1 MNDKKVTKITEAPER
16 TIELWE
22 QMTSKDQFVTGQ
34 KNEVK
39 EAKIDPAKLLT
50 DLKMRAALLNKL
62 MTEGHAPKNAGE
74 LKSSLD
80 DTINELESIITD
92 PETDR
97 LSGDEV

>member
-1 MNDKKVTKITEAPER
+1 MDDKKVTKIGETPER
-16 TIELWE
+16 TLELWE
-22 QMTSKDQFVTGQ
+22 QMAPKDQFIKEQ
-34 KNEVK
+34 KN

-62 MTEGHAPKNAGE
+62 MTDGHAPQNAGE
-74 LKSSLD
+74 LKSSLAE
-80 DTINELESIITD
+80 TITELEGIIAD